1 MGNNKINSIKKSLKV
16 KYSDRFLLRL
26 VSSYSL
32 ILIIILVLGLFTYN
46 VGINSA
52 RDNLIEENS
61 NILENA
67 VTEVDKSFQ
76 IMLSLNYQ
84 IANSADIAKFVEAKE
99 AEINSSFFLNLL
111 KAKNN
116 LTNLLSVQNL
126 TFVDNTFIY
135 AHNTDYILSANE
147 VENSSLYYHFNRR
160 YNEEHYEEFM
170 DRITNPI
177 YSGKPQN
184 LDSYSNTRND
194 FLLYTYQMSMYRI
207 GSRYPATICYAINR
221 NYFEDIFADLNLYDI
236 GFILIV
242 DNDNQELMKISTRK
256 STNIANEDIIGI
268 QIKDGNSEMITK
280 NGEKLVVSSVISKN
294 NQWTYYLVQPSA
306 MVFYNLSYYQN
317 IYMFIIMIALLVGVI
332 LLFVLSHNNLAPFK
346 KIENQLEDCFTEEDD
361 ISDFKGNDVRNSI
374 DHYIKALIDKK
385 ATMQQMLEWQQPFI
399 YSASLSKLMN
409 GLLTS
414 DDELEK
420 IAKNLNIKAKESNF
434 SVLYVNVCLNELD
447 FYIDDSVKIKRGYQ
461 EVIKEV
467 FYNYFGESIYIYEVD
482 SRSFSILMQWDK
494 ESLEFNEQ
502 IKILFRKVYEELRG
516 QYTLTIYGGVSD
528 IFTDLMLTWQAYQH
542 AFEAFNFAGPNNEL
556 QEYNHI
562 VRNVNNYYFPLE
574 LEQQL
579 VNFIMN
585 GKQNQV
591 EVIMKNIYLENFIE
605 RALPISM
612 IKCLLSDLR
621 NTLLKVKFMLPAN
634 DNNKDKLKDLEY
646 KLGQKKSYELMQSIA
661 NDLCEMFETKSTQ
674 NVLID
679 KIQQYIR
686 ENYMDSSLS
695 LCKIS
700 EEFNISESYFSYLF
714 KEVTKENFSE
724 YLEKIRIDKAYQLLK
739 TTSMNIVDIA
749 KDVGYNNPAS
759 FRRAFKRICKITPV
773 EVRSVS
779 HTNNQQA
786 SNQET

>member
-1 MGNNKINSIKKSLKV
+1 MGNIKINNVKTNLKV

-52 RDNLIEENS
+52 RDKLIEENS

-67 VTEVDKSFQ
+67 VTAVDKSFQ

-84 IANSADIAKFVEAKE
+84 IANNADIAKFVEAKKE
-99 AEINSSFFLNLL
+99 EVNSNFFVNLL

-116 LTNLLSVQNL
+116 LANFLSVQNL

-160 YNEEHYEEFM
+160 YNEEHYDKFM
-170 DRITNPI
+170 DKITNPI

-194 FLLYTYQMSMYRI
+194 FLLYTYPMSMYRI
-207 GSRYPATICYAINR
+207 GSRYPATICYTINR
-221 NYFEDIFADLNLYDI
+221 TYFEDIFSDLSLYDI
-236 GFILIV
+236 GFIVIV
-242 DNDNQELMKISTRK
+242 DNEEQELMKISTRK
-256 STNIANEDIIGI
+256 SIDITTEDIIGL
-268 QIKDGNSEMITK
+268 QINDGTSKTITR
-280 NGEKLVVSSVISKN
+280 NGEKLVVSSAISKN

-306 MVFYNLSYYQN
+306 MVFYNLRNYQN
-317 IYMFIIMIALLVGVI
+317 IYMFIIMVALLVGII

-346 KIENQLEDCFTEEDD
+346 KIENQLEDCFSEEDD

-385 ATMQQMLEWQQPFI
+385 ATMQQLLEWQQPFI

-414 DDELEK
+414 DDEMQK
-420 IAKNLNIKAKESNF
+420 IAKNLNIKSESNF

-494 ESLEFNEQ
+494 DSLDFSEQ
-502 IKILFRKVYEELRG
+502 TKTLFQKVYEELRVH
-516 QYTLTIYGGVSD
+516 YSLTIYGGVSD
-528 IFTDLMLTWQAYQH
+528 VFTDLMLTWQAYQH

-556 QEYNHI
+556 QEYNYI
-562 VRNVNNYYFPLE
+562 VRNVNNYYYPLE

-591 EVIMKNIYLENFIE
+591 EVIMKNIYLENFTE

-621 NTLLKVKFMLPAN
+621 NTLLKVKFMLPTN
-634 DNNKDKLKDLEY
+634 DNNKDKLKELEN

-661 NDLCEMFETKSTQ
+661 YDLCEMFETKSTQ

-749 KDVGYNNPAS
+749 KEVGYNNPAS
-759 FRRAFKRICKITPV
+759 FRRAFKRLCKITPV
-773 EVRSVS
+773 EVRTVS
-779 HTNNQQA
+779 QNTNNQ
-786 SNQET
+786 ETSIHEE